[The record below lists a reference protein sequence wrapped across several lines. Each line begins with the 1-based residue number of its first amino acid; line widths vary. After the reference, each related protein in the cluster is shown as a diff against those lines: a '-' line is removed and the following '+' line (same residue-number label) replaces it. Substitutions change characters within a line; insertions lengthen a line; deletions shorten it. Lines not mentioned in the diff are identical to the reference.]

1 MIDNDRYLSTR
12 SRAGCDKKWFWFLKH
27 EELIANL
34 HPYTAPVQLGSSKH
48 HWGVL
53 IRHLLWNI
61 LMSLEQPYSE
71 SLTMKYNWAHS
82 LLHYLSKYERI
93 QQHVTIQLYY
103 HNWRQILRVETTQ
116 MFLSDGWEP
125 WLVESPDWL
134 RALIGWEP
142 WPQPD
147 YYLLLSVC
155 PVITLGSSWIL
166 GEQDD
171 IQWLSVTWLLEQADV
186 PSDWLRHLKAQVDY
200 KKYIHHSSLTPVVVF
215 AVVLWHLSSPSLLVI
230 TLAICLSCRW

>member
-1 MIDNDRYLSTR
+1 MNSSTTRHHTTLLSELKANFGWKKLGFFYL
-12 SRAGCDKKWFWFLKH
+12 
-27 EELIANL
+27 I
-34 HPYTAPVQLGSSKH
+34 
-48 HWGVL
+48 
-53 IRHLLWNI
+53 
-61 LMSLEQPYSE
+61 
-71 SLTMKYNWAHS
+71 
-82 LLHYLSKYERI
+82 
-93 QQHVTIQLYY
+93 
-103 HNWRQILRVETTQ
+103 
-116 MFLSDGWEP
+116 GWEP